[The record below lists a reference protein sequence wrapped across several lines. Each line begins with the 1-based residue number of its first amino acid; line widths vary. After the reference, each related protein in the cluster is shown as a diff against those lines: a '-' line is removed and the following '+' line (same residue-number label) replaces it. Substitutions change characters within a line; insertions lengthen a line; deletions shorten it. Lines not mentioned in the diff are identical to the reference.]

1 MTNKWKRISGRI
13 GSWSLLLCAA
23 AIVCA
28 VFLQPLPGMYRR
40 FSVSL
45 SGAEYLGMEGVILQ
59 QQKNDCGP
67 AALAMVLNGAGV
79 RIQREEILQQVN
91 MSENGT
97 TMEELRRFADSRG
110 VILEGWK
117 LSIGELSGRKL
128 PALLF
133 IRQEHFVTA
142 DSIVHGEIFFRDPAV
157 GRLKMPE
164 ERFQKLWNGYALIM
178 KE

>member
-1 MTNKWKRISGRI
+1 
-13 GSWSLLLCAA
+13 
-23 AIVCA
+23 
-28 VFLQPLPGMYRR
+28 MYRR
-40 FSVSL
+40 ISVSL
-45 SGAEYLGMEGVILQ
+45 SGAVYRGTEGVILQ

-67 AALAMVLNGAGV
+67 AALAMVLNDAGV
-79 RIQREEILQQVN
+79 RIHREEILQQIV

-97 TMEELRRFADSRG
+97 TMEELRRFAESHG

-133 IRQEHFVTA
+133 IRQEHFVTV

-157 GRLKMPE
+157 GCLKMRE
-164 ERFQKLWNGYALIM
+164 ERFQRMWNGYALIT
-178 KE
+178 KEK